1 MSKKKRK
8 ENILRCRKYQHCDM
22 SYMRCANERQNT
34 EGQFLVYRRSEV
46 SKLIEVKGVK
56 LVNLGVKHTN
66 VQGDTDKTGGRGW

>member
-1 MSKKKRK
+1 
-8 ENILRCRKYQHCDM
+8 M
-22 SYMRCANERQNT
+22 SYMRCANERRNT